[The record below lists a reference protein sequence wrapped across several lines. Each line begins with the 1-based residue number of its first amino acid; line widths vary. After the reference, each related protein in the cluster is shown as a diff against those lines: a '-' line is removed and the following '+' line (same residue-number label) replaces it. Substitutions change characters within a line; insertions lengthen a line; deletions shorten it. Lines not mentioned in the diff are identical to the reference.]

1 MLHAKSNCANQ
12 LVAIKQH
19 AHCPVSAAAERDAPR
34 PIIFSLV
41 FVFTL
46 DTSKFESRGHIQRRA
61 ESYRDAYLFVCLAAE
76 SVKVEKALSGTQRS

>member
-19 AHCPVSAAAERDAPR
+19 AHCSLSAAAERDAPR

-46 DTSKFESRGHIQRRA
+46 DTSKIESRGQRQA

-76 SVKVEKALSGTQRS
+76 SAKVEKSLSGTQRS